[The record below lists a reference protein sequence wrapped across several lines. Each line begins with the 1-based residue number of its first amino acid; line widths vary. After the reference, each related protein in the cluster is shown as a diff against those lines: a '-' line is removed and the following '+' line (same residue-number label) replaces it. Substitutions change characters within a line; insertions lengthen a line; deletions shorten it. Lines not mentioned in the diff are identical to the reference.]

1 MSENQRVVRA
11 AGLVAAVTLL
21 SRFLGMFRDVAI
33 AHAFG
38 ATAAADAFWVAL
50 RIPNTLRRLLGEGT
64 LTVAMVPVLREAR
77 SRDGDARAL
86 RIARITWSFFL
97 VVVLAVGIAGTV
109 AAPLVVRVLALGFVR
124 DPERLALATQ
134 LLHVTFPYLVFIGLV
149 GLLQGVLN
157 AFDRF
162 FLPAFHPILYN
173 LALLTGAL
181 VMSRWFDPPILGL
194 AWSVILAGVLQLAA
208 HGPVL
213 RAIGFDVRPR
223 FERGVPEVG
232 KILGLLGPATF
243 GIAIYQANVFM
254 GTLLASWL
262 VPGAIS
268 WLHYA
273 DRVFQLPLGLF
284 VIALS
289 TAMLP
294 TLSSQA
300 HEGRSKDL
308 HDTTETAVRVILF
321 LTVPSAIAL
330 WVLATPIV
338 SVIFRRG
345 VFLAH
350 DVVMTA
356 RALELYALG
365 LVPIAA
371 GRILTQVFYS
381 SQDPRAPAR
390 IAAVAFAVNLIGSL
404 ALMPLLGHGG
414 LSLAT
419 SISAWAQLVIT
430 YRVLRGRWLRDLDSR
445 GLALASSRM
454 VLACVPMV
462 LWTRWITA
470 RFDWLAPGS
479 ALVALTWLTIA
490 VGGGLVLYLAAQ
502 SLLRSPE
509 LTALTEGVRLKRAG
523 VTSPERIR
531 WDSPTDA

>member
-11 AGLVAAVTLL
+11 AGLVAGVTLV
-21 SRFLGMFRDVAI
+21 SRVLGMLRDMAI
-33 AHAFG
+33 AHVFG
-38 ATAAADAFWVAL
+38 ATPAADAFWVAL
-50 RIPNTLRRLLGEGT
+50 RIPNTLRRLFGEGT

-77 SRDGDARAL
+77 TRQGDAGAL
-86 RIARITWSFFL
+86 RVARITWSYFM
-97 VVVLAVGIAGTV
+97 VVVLITGLVGSV
-109 AAPLVVRVLALGFVR
+109 LSPLVVRLLAPGFLR

-134 LLHVTFPYLVFIGLV
+134 LLHVTFPYLIFIGLV

-157 AFDRF
+157 AFDHF

-181 VMSRWFDPPILGL
+181 VMARFFDPPILGL
-194 AWSVILAGVLQLAA
+194 AWAVILAGVVQLAA

-213 RAIGFDVRPR
+213 RALGFR
-223 FERGVPEVG
+223 FAPLFTRGDPAVAT
-232 KILGLLGPATF
+232 ILRLLGPATF

-262 VPGAIS
+262 APGAIS

-300 HEGRSKDL
+300 HEGRSRDL
-308 HDTTETAVRVILF
+308 RDTTETAVRVILF
-321 LTVPSAIAL
+321 LTIPSAVAL
-330 WVLATPIV
+330 WFLATPVV

-345 VFLAH
+345 VFVAR
-350 DVVMTA
+350 DVIMTA

-381 SQDPRAPAR
+381 SQDPKAPAR
-390 IAAVAFAVNLIGSL
+390 IAAIAFAVNLLASL
-404 ALMPLLGHGG
+404 VLMPFLGHGG
-414 LSLAT
+414 LALAT
-419 SISAWAQLVIT
+419 SISAWVQLAIT
-430 YRVLRGRWLRDLDSR
+430 YTVLRRRWLRELD
-445 GLALASSRM
+445 GGALLAAAARM
-454 VLACVPMV
+454 ALACVPMV
-462 LWTRWITA
+462 AWA
-470 RFDWLAPGS
+470 RFIGGRLDWLAPGS
-479 ALVALTWLTIA
+479 VVAAVAWLGVGV
-490 VGGGLVLYLAAQ
+490 VGGIALYLAAQ
-502 SLLRSPE
+502 AALRSAE
-509 LTALTEGVRLKRAG
+509 LAALLEGARLKRAG
-523 VTSPERIR
+523 VKASGSIR
-531 WDSPTDA
+531 WDGPGE

>member
-11 AGLVAAVTLL
+11 AGLVAAVTLV
-21 SRFLGMFRDVAI
+21 SRFLGMFRDMAI

-38 ATAAADAFWVAL
+38 ATPAADAFWVAL

-77 SRDGDARAL
+77 SRQGDPRAL
-86 RIARITWSFFL
+86 RIAQITWSFFL
-97 VVVLAVGIAGTV
+97 LVVLVVGIAGSI
-109 AAPLVVRVLALGFVR
+109 ASPLVVRVLALGFIR
-124 DPERLALATQ
+124 DPVRLELATR
-134 LLHVTFPYLVFIGLV
+134 LLHVTFPYLIFIGLV

-173 LALLTGAL
+173 VALLTGAL

-194 AWSVILAGVLQLAA
+194 AWSVILAGVLQLLA
-208 HGPVL
+208 HAPVL
-213 RAIGFDVRPR
+213 RAIGFDPRLR
-223 FERGVPEVG
+223 FERGDPEVG
-232 KILGLLGPATF
+232 KILRLLGPATF

-300 HEGRSKDL
+300 HEGRSRDL

-350 DVVMTA
+350 DVAMTA

-390 IAAVAFAVNLIGSL
+390 IAALAFVVNLLGSL
-404 ALMPLLGHGG
+404 ALMPWLGHGG
-414 LSLAT
+414 LALAT
-419 SISAWAQLVIT
+419 SISAWVQLVVT
-430 YRVLRGRWLRDLDSR
+430 YRVLRGRWLRDLDS
-445 GLALASSRM
+445 GPLARASARM
-454 VLACVPMV
+454 VLACLPMV
-462 LWTRWITA
+462 WWTRWARA

-479 ALVALTWLTIA
+479 ALPPLVWLAIGVA
-490 VGGGLVLYLAAQ
+490 GGLVLYVAAQ
-502 SLLRSPE
+502 GLLGSPE
-509 LTALTEGVRLKRAG
+509 LAALRAGVRLKRAG

-531 WDSPTDA
+531 WDSSTDS